1 MFRWHHK
8 GDKNCTWQCTNIFS
22 NAEGNY
28 RHFKASLVGSI
39 LVANFW
45 IFRNFVSKKNG
56 VVSALMMSK
65 RFHCQRCQFC
75 LLFHW
80 LWHCGESLKSSTLRA
95 QKGSNYT
102 YERTLDLLNPLIELL
117 LKWLDSYL
125 FVIVSFL
132 MLLINFSMQDGFSW
146 SFFIWSFYDWSRVIW
161 SLRRLNLWSL
171 DLLHN
176 WSLWPLISWQL
187 ILLTFGL
194 FYNWPCYNWPF
205 YNWSFFQLI
214 FLDSWSFYI
223 WFFYNWSFCPLIF
236 LTVDLF
242 VSWSLCFWPF

>member
-1 MFRWHHK
+1 MHK
-8 GDKNCTWQCTNIFS
+8 HLQQCKW
-22 NAEGNY
+22 NY

-80 LWHCGESLKSSTLRA
+80 LWHCGESLKSSTLRP

-102 YERTLDLLNPLIELL
+102 YERTLDLINPLIELL

-132 MLLINFSMQDGFSW
+132 MLLINFAMQAGN
-146 SFFIWSFYDWSRVIW
+146 
-161 SLRRLNLWSL
+161 NLSIVEVNYQRGTL
-171 DLLHN
+171 DDLLC
-176 WSLWPLISWQL
+176 LVTKAPL
-187 ILLTFGL
+187 
-194 FYNWPCYNWPF
+194 
-205 YNWSFFQLI
+205 
-214 FLDSWSFYI
+214 
-223 WFFYNWSFCPLIF
+223 
-236 LTVDLF
+236 
-242 VSWSLCFWPF
+242 

>member
-1 MFRWHHK
+1 MHK
-8 GDKNCTWQCTNIFS
+8 HLQQCKGKLFQ
-22 NAEGNY
+22 
-28 RHFKASLVGSI
+28 ASLVGST

-80 LWHCGESLKSSTLRA
+80 LWHCGESLKSSILRP

-102 YERTLDLLNPLIELL
+102 YERTSDLINPLIELL

-132 MLLINFSMQDGFSW
+132 MLLINFSMQAGN
-146 SFFIWSFYDWSRVIW
+146 
-161 SLRRLNLWSL
+161 NLSIVEVNYQRGTL
-171 DLLHN
+171 DDLLC
-176 WSLWPLISWQL
+176 LVTKAPL
-187 ILLTFGL
+187 
-194 FYNWPCYNWPF
+194 
-205 YNWSFFQLI
+205 
-214 FLDSWSFYI
+214 
-223 WFFYNWSFCPLIF
+223 
-236 LTVDLF
+236 
-242 VSWSLCFWPF
+242 